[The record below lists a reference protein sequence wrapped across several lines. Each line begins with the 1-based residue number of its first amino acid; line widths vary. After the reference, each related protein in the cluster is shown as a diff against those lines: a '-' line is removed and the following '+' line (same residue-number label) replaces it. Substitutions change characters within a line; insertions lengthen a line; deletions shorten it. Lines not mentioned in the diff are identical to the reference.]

1 MNISDSDFWEACDEL
16 VRSHAV
22 TVDRPRGTR
31 HPRHPD
37 MVYPLDYGY
46 LSGTSAGDGA
56 GIDVWLG
63 SDGDTGVAAIA
74 CTVDLLKRDA
84 ELKLL
89 LGCTEDDIQLVNEFW
104 NSTETLRCVVLRRP
118 E

>member
-1 MNISDSDFWEACDEL
+1 
-16 VRSHAV
+16 
-22 TVDRPRGTR
+22 
-31 HPRHPD
+31 

-46 LSGTSAGDGA
+46 LQGTTTGDGSL
-56 GIDVWLG
+56 IDVWLG
-63 SDGDTGVAAIA
+63 SRGDTAVMAIA

-89 LGCTEDDIQLVNEFW
+89 LGCTEDEMRLVNEFL
-104 NSTETLRCVVLRRP
+104 NLTETLRCVLFRRP